1 MEQKKAL
8 NQSTADNLATE
19 LMPEELRS
27 ILSRIAESENSLVV
41 VTDAN
46 RRTLWANA
54 AFLKKT
60 GFQIEEVLGK
70 NPGELLQGAQP
81 DLALKQRMS
90 AALDAGEAFQC
101 EILNFS
107 KENIPYWIDMDI
119 QPVHNRNGILT
130 HFVAIQYD
138 ISERKELE
146 FALRKKEEALQR
158 SKNLLN
164 DIEKITKTGGW
175 EYTVETGEMFWTD
188 ELYRIHEMEV
198 DPTIDHINGSI
209 ACYHPEDHE
218 TIRNAFEQCLKDGI
232 GYDLEFPFRTVKGN
246 QRWIRTKTEP
256 VIENGTVVKV
266 IGSFTDITEL
276 KHNTKLLRDSE
287 YKLKAIL
294 NSTQDGNLLIDKNYK
309 ILSINEAAKKNVEW
323 IFGTKIQ
330 ENDSILDVLLPETE
344 EAFKHDSQ
352 KALAGNTV
360 QREFPV
366 KGYWFKFIYF
376 PVYDDEGELLGYSL
390 NTTNVHALKIAEEK
404 QNKLIQQ
411 FNHIGETV
419 PGVFYLFQITPDGN
433 YKMEYI
439 SKSVKKITGLD
450 PHTIE
455 EDISQLFALIHPDDT
470 PRVLSTIEKA
480 NQNFERWHDIFR
492 IVLSNSSVIYIE
504 GNSLPSRESDGT
516 ITWTGY
522 FDDVTE
528 RIKSEQML
536 SLAKEKAEVASRAK
550 SDFLAVMSHELRT
563 PLSGVIGF
571 TELLQNT
578 DLTPLQRRYL
588 DHANRSGH
596 NLLRIIN
603 DILDF
608 SKIEA
613 GVLELFPEETDL
625 TALIRDSL
633 EIVRATAMEKKLTLS
648 LHTGSGLPGSVY
660 VDPVRLTQILTNL
673 LGNAV
678 KFTEFGEVALRAE
691 CRSVEEGRCTIFFEV
706 RDTGIGIS
714 DEQKKR
720 LFKAFSQADS
730 STTRQ
735 YGGTGLGLVISQMI
749 AQKMGSRI
757 DFESRPGKGSRF
769 YFELSTEMEAS
780 LQPAVQEKSSSAV
793 ESPLK
798 PDAESAS
805 VPSIL
810 IAEDVSLNMHL
821 ISALLGTIIPEA
833 ELFKATNGVEAV
845 TLWQEKKPGLILMD
859 LQMPEMGGLDATRK
873 IRELEQ
879 KSGAEKPTTIIALTA
894 AAMKE
899 DRDECFEAGM
909 DGVLTKPIDTGKL
922 KEIVNARL

>member
-70 NPGELLQGAQP
+70 NPGELLQGAQA

-146 FALRKKEEALQR
+146 FALRKKEEALRR

-266 IGSFTDITEL
+266 IGSFTDITEQY
-276 KHNTKLLRDSE
+276 HTKQKLQSANNQLEASE
-287 YKLKAIL
+287 KKYRAIF
-294 NSTQDGNLLIDKNYK
+294 DKGLAAIIIADDNGTYTAA
-309 ILSINEAAKKNVEW
+309 NEAACRL
-323 IFGTKIQ
+323 F
-330 ENDSILDVLLPETE
+330 
-344 EAFKHDSQ
+344 
-352 KALAGNTV
+352 
-360 QREFPV
+360 
-366 KGYWFKFIYF
+366 
-376 PVYDDEGELLGYSL
+376 GYSMDEL
-390 NTTNVHALKIAEEK
+390 IGMNVSDL
-404 QNKLIQQ
+404 
-411 FNHIGETV
+411 
-419 PGVFYLFQITPDGN
+419 
-433 YKMEYI
+433 
-439 SKSVKKITGLD
+439 ITGESSQNEKRYRDYLEKGEETGEFSFITGD
-450 PHTIE
+450 GKQRTAYYLAIRVRENFNLSMLIDLTGQIE
-455 EDISQLFALIHPDDT
+455 
-470 PRVLSTIEKA
+470 
-480 NQNFERWHDIFR
+480 
-492 IVLSNSSVIYIE
+492 
-504 GNSLPSRESDGT
+504 
-516 ITWTGY
+516 
-522 FDDVTE
+522 
-528 RIKSEQML
+528 
-536 SLAKEKAEVASRAK
+536 AKEKAEVASRAK